1 MRRLAVIFMA
11 VVPLLSF
18 GQLISGWINLDVS
31 PLIYIF
37 AKKEYEKKRIILCVI
52 DVPFHGWVFGR

>member
-31 PLIYIF
+31 PFIYTF
-37 AKKEYEKKRIILCVI
+37 AKKRIWEEKNYSMRY
-52 DVPFHGWVFGR
+52 

>member
-1 MRRLAVIFMA
+1 MMRRLAVIFMA

-18 GQLISGWINLDVS
+18 GQLISGWFNLDVS

-37 AKKEYEKKRIILCVI
+37 AKIRI
-52 DVPFHGWVFGR
+52 